1 MCYDL
6 ALLETYLMN
15 PPKRSPTFLKA
26 LENEYGAEVT
36 RFENLCAE
44 IVKQIDQLLRD
55 GRINLASPIEF
66 RVKTWASIVD
76 KIKRNQ
82 TQPKTLAE
90 IRDVAGVRTIALFR
104 RDLEP
109 IQKIIE
115 GNFKVLYKE
124 DTLSR
129 LKENQFGYG
138 SIHYE
143 VQPPAE
149 WLKIPTLRKL
159 NALRAEIQVRTG
171 SQHIWAAASHVL
183 QYKKVT
189 HVPLPIR
196 RTINRVAALLE
207 TIDLEFERVLVEREE
222 YAEQISQR
230 KDDIPL
236 NTESLKGL
244 LDATLPKENRDDP
257 EGEDYADL
265 LDDLLH
271 FNVSTTN
278 ELERIIKR
286 HLKTVVKMDE
296 QHVKAS
302 IDELESGQQ
311 PMGTSEER
319 TRRGVYFTH
328 VGLARTALQLEFGEK
343 EFMKYLSSKFPK

>member
-1 MCYDL
+1 
-6 ALLETYLMN
+6 MN
-15 PPKRSPTFLKA
+15 PPKRSPTFLKV
-26 LENEYGAEVT
+26 LEDEYGTDKT
-36 RFENLCAE
+36 RLENLCAE

-55 GRINLASPIEF
+55 ARINLASPIES

-82 TQPKTLAE
+82 IQPRTLAE

-104 RDLEP
+104 RDMEP

-115 GNFKVLYKE
+115 DNFKVLHKE
-124 DTLSR
+124 DTFTR

-149 WLKIPTLRKL
+149 WLKIPTLKKL
-159 NALRAEIQVRTG
+159 DGLRAEIQVRTG
-171 SQHIWAAASHVL
+171 SQHIWAAASHIL

-222 YAEQISQR
+222 YAQQISLR

-236 NTESLKGL
+236 NTESLKRL
-244 LDATLPKENRDDP
+244 LDSTLPKENRDDL

-271 FNVSTTN
+271 FNVRTTS
-278 ELERIIKR
+278 EFERIIKK
-286 HLKTVVKMDE
+286 HLKAAIKKE
-296 QHVKAS
+296 ELHVKAS
-302 IDELESGQQ
+302 VDELESGKE
-311 PMGTSEER
+311 PVGTDEVR

-328 VGLARTALQLEFGEK
+328 VGLARGILQYEFGDK
-343 EFMKYLSSKFPK
+343 EFEKYMSSKLMK